1 MKVQIDIISEVE
13 EEVVHFQVH
22 SVEKNINRAIQ
33 ILNSAEKDAG
43 SLLCK
48 KDETFYK
55 IKKDDIFY
63 LETMDRKV
71 FVYTEKDTFE
81 IAEKLYV
88 LEEQLYPYGFIRIS
102 KSMLLNFNQIYSFY
116 PKLSGNLEALLLNQ
130 EKVIIS
136 RRYVAGLK
144 RKLGMGENE

>member
-1 MKVQIDIISEVE
+1 MFDKKQTLPGHITWFRWGMLFLFLDKEQRDESSDRYYTRSRRGSGSFSGSQCGKK
-13 EEVVHFQVH
+13 HKPCH
-22 SVEKNINRAIQ
+22 SDFEN
-33 ILNSAEKDAG
+33 
-43 SLLCK
+43 
-48 KDETFYK
+48 
-55 IKKDDIFY
+55 
-63 LETMDRKV
+63 RKV

-102 KSMLLNFNQIYSFY
+102 KSMLLNFDQIYSFY